1 MLPPFEAKVLFLRL
15 FSMVG
20 YDEDLLARKDMSKPV
35 LETLLISGPIL
46 MLSFMRQLG
55 PRGV

>member
-1 MLPPFEAKVLFLRL
+1 MVPTFEAKVLFLRL

-46 MLSFMRQLG
+46 MLTSMRQLG